1 MNLWSPLD
9 EITEAQKDFTFLL
22 YTVEVAKDPSEYQKW
37 NAEFYSDITT
47 ELTNELHLF

>member
-9 EITEAQKDFTFLL
+9 EITEAQKDLTFLL
-22 YTVEVAKDPSEYQKW
+22 YTLEVAKDPNEYQKW
-37 NAEFYSDITT
+37 NGELYSDITT